1 MKSDQLRKVKKKTN
15 QNMKVKKKCLGCGI
29 FLTSDAN
36 TAGYTPVLE
45 KASLCQRC
53 FQLKHYQKT
62 TVDPEISRPN
72 VQQTLKNFQF
82 AKNALFYACDLTMLP
97 YVVDEIKR
105 LKNLTKVFYLIIT
118 KIDMMIST
126 KNFQPKDERLFA
138 YTACFQLDLTPEQI
152 IFTSAKLNLNYVKLQ
167 NAIFA
172 VSKQKLK
179 ICFVG
184 LTNSGKSSLINWIL
198 DREKISQQR
207 LTTSPYLNTT
217 QGLKQIKTRNFTLI
231 DVPGT
236 EHENSFQFLM
246 NDEQLKKIVANKK
259 NRPRTYQINDDQ
271 LFIAENLFWCEVIKN
286 DDSCASVTF
295 YLSHQLTLHRTS
307 LKNKNRF
314 ENNPK
319 TLFPISNL
327 IFQDK
332 YKQYLFNSN
341 QKIFFIVLYGLGIVV
356 FKGIKKVI
364 WKLPEK
370 IIGPHFVE
378 GAKF

>member
-1 MKSDQLRKVKKKTN
+1 MKSDKLRKVKKKTN

-29 FLTSDAN
+29 FLTSDMN

-62 TVDPEISRPN
+62 TVGPEISRPN

-126 KNFQPKDERLFA
+126 KNLQPKDERLFA
-138 YTACFQLDLTPEQI
+138 YTACFQLDLIPEQI
-152 IFTSAKLNLNYVKLQ
+152 IFTSTKLNLNYVKLQ

-198 DREKISQQR
+198 DREKISQER

-314 ENNPK
+314 ENNTK

-327 IFQDK
+327 IFQEK
-332 YKQYLFNSN
+332 YQQYLFNSK

-356 FKGIKKVI
+356 FKGIKQVI